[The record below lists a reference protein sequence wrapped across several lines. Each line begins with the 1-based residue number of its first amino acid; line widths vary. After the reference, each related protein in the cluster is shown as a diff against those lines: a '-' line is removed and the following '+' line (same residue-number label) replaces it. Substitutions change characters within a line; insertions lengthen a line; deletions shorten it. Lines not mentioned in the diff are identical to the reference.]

1 MNTEQPRHARKRSQ
15 TMKAF
20 VSAGAV
26 LAVLVLSLPQPSVD
40 AAGKFDGSTPVI
52 CGTTAVTECGADGR
66 CQRGTATDVNFPAI
80 FQVDAKAK
88 KVRNLQANTAQ
99 QGTESSIRDV
109 EHANGKM
116 ILSGADGERG
126 WSVLIHENT
135 GQMSAAVAGDGE
147 GFVIFGQCA
156 LP

>member
-1 MNTEQPRHARKRSQ
+1 MDTERTCHELKRSQ

-20 VSAGAV
+20 VFAGFV
-26 LAVLVLSLPQPSVD
+26 LALLVMSLPQPSVG
-40 AAGKFDGSTPVI
+40 AAGKFDGSAPVI

-66 CQRGTATDVNFPAI
+66 CQRGTAPDVNFPAI
-80 FQVDAKAK
+80 FQVDAAGK
-88 KVRNLQANTAQ
+88 KLKNLQANTGQ
-99 QGTESSIRDV
+99 QGAESSIRNVD
-109 EHANGKM
+109 HANGKM
-116 ILSGADGERG
+116 ILSGAEGERG
-126 WSVLIHENT
+126 WSVLIHEST